1 MLGRIIYQ
9 DLLKINKEIES
20 GEFFSNPVLVKA
32 IEYAKNNNTNLHLM
46 GLVSDGGVHSHQ
58 EHLNAIIELAKRKE
72 LNKDQV
78 FIHVFTDGRDTPP
91 NSGLKYI
98 KELENTLEEKNIGKI
113 ATISGRY
120 FAMDRDKRWDRINKA
135 YDAIFNGIGIE
146 AINPLLAIEE
156 SYKQEIYD
164 EFIIPTVI
172 MENNKPIGKV
182 EENDVIIFFNFR
194 PDRARQLT
202 RAIVDLNFNE
212 FKTKNIRTYFV
223 TMTEYDSAINNVEIA
238 YKSENI
244 VNGFGEYISKKG
256 FKQLRIAETEKYA
269 HVTFFF
275 NGGKEDVYEGEDRIL
290 IPSPKVATYDL
301 QPEMSAI
308 EVTDKVVEKILEKKY
323 DSIILNYANPDMV
336 GHTGNINAAI
346 SALQTIDKC
355 IKRIV
360 EAIIEID
367 GVLLITA
374 DHGNVENM
382 INYETGQPETAH
394 TTNPVP
400 IILINYNMNINS
412 GILADI
418 APTMLD
424 IMGLDK
430 PDEMTGRSLI
440 NR

>member
-308 EVTDKVVEKILEKKY
+308 EVTDKVVEKY
-323 DSIILNYANPDMV
+323 
-336 GHTGNINAAI
+336 
-346 SALQTIDKC
+346 
-355 IKRIV
+355 
-360 EAIIEID
+360 
-367 GVLLITA
+367 
-374 DHGNVENM
+374 
-382 INYETGQPETAH
+382 
-394 TTNPVP
+394 
-400 IILINYNMNINS
+400 
-412 GILADI
+412 
-418 APTMLD
+418 
-424 IMGLDK
+424 
-430 PDEMTGRSLI
+430 
-440 NR
+440 

>member
-1 MLGRIIYQ
+1 
-9 DLLKINKEIES
+9 
-20 GEFFSNPVLVKA
+20 
-32 IEYAKNNNTNLHLM
+32 
-46 GLVSDGGVHSHQ
+46 
-58 EHLNAIIELAKRKE
+58 
-72 LNKDQV
+72 
-78 FIHVFTDGRDTPP
+78 
-91 NSGLKYI
+91 
-98 KELENTLEEKNIGKI
+98 
-113 ATISGRY
+113 
-120 FAMDRDKRWDRINKA
+120 
-135 YDAIFNGIGIE
+135 
-146 AINPLLAIEE
+146 
-156 SYKQEIYD
+156 
-164 EFIIPTVI
+164 
-172 MENNKPIGKV
+172 
-182 EENDVIIFFNFR
+182 
-194 PDRARQLT
+194 
-202 RAIVDLNFNE
+202 
-212 FKTKNIRTYFV
+212 
-223 TMTEYDSAINNVEIA
+223 
-238 YKSENI
+238 
-244 VNGFGEYISKKG
+244 
-256 FKQLRIAETEKYA
+256 
-269 HVTFFF
+269 
-275 NGGKEDVYEGEDRIL
+275 
-290 IPSPKVATYDL
+290 
-301 QPEMSAI
+301 
-308 EVTDKVVEKILEKKY
+308 
-323 DSIILNYANPDMV
+323 MV